1 MTLAFRKRPFEFV
14 DFTDLFGNFFRS
26 DGVFS
31 RNFWKVAFVIF
42 PSFSIWVKRS
52 NCAFDLNGILI
63 LTDIK
68 GIALVY

>member
-1 MTLAFRKRPFEFV
+1 MTLALRKRPFEFV
-14 DFTDLFGNFFRS
+14 DFTALFGNFFRS
-26 DGVFS
+26 GVPS

-42 PSFSIWVKRS
+42 PSFNIWVKRS